1 MNIVL
6 LGGSGFVGSCV
17 AKILRNKGHMVST
30 PTRKELDLLNPN
42 RQNIEKIFANKEV
55 IINAVGVMSRYAEVL
70 DKVHYQT
77 PKLLA

>member
-6 LGGSGFVGSCV
+6 LGGSGFVGSRV
-17 AKILRNKGHMVST
+17 AEILRNKGHIVAT

-42 RQNIEKIFANKEV
+42 RQNIEKIFADKEV
-55 IINAVGVMSRYAEVL
+55 IINAVGVMSRYDEVL